1 MTPLEFVSLSEK
13 ELIDLFRDHE
23 YITFTD
29 ILKVV
34 RKEVPRTI
42 ATKEIAVFP
51 RVHKNLIVVE
61 GRGLFAIF
69 VYLNNWIEIRVK
81 RGYRNCISIKK
92 LKTQLI
98 VVDGRATIFGFTMV
112 SENNT

>member
-1 MTPLEFVSLSEK
+1 MTPLEFVSLSEE

-42 ATKEIAVFP
+42 TTKTLSVFP
-51 RVHKNLIVVE
+51 RVHKSLIVLN
-61 GRGLFAIF
+61 GNGFAVF
-69 VYLNNWIEIRVK
+69 VYLNNWIEITFG
-81 RGYRNCISIKK
+81 GYRNSISIKK

-98 VVDGRATIFGFTMV
+98 VVDGRATIFGIFG
-112 SENNT
+112 SI

>member
-1 MTPLEFVSLSEK
+1 MMTPLEFVSLSEK

-34 RKEVPRTI
+34 KKKVPRTI
-42 ATKEIAVFP
+42 TTKTLSVFP
-51 RVHKNLIVVE
+51 RVHKSLIVVK
-61 GRGLFAIF
+61 GRDSAVF
-69 VYLNNWIEIRVK
+69 VYLNNWIEITFVE
-81 RGYRNCISIKK
+81 RGHRNSISIKK

-98 VVDGRATIFGFTMV
+98 VVDGRATIFGFY
-112 SENNT
+112 